1 MTQKRLHTIETITE
15 GIWLALMES
24 YPKLVRFDAPKIV
37 LCNRLT
43 RTAGKCYQEENR
55 IHLGNKFFANNHREM
70 MLQILPHEIA
80 HQADFNL
87 FGLSE
92 KNCGHGKNW
101 CKIMVKLGLPANK
114 YHALTI

>member
-1 MTQKRLHTIETITE
+1 MKTLQHKIEIVTE
-15 GIWLALMES
+15 GIWLALAES
-24 YPKLVRFDAPKIV
+24 YPKLIRFDAPKIV

-55 IHLGNKFFANNHREM
+55 IHLGNKFFLNNHSAM

-92 KNCGHGKNW
+92 KNCGHGKKW
-101 CKIMVKLGLPANK
+101 CEIMVKLGLPANK
-114 YHALTI
+114 YHSLVI